1 MSMYFADT
9 AGQEQHP
16 SKQVSKVAIVGLLH
30 VALGYAFI
38 HGLAERTF
46 EMPQVVED
54 VFIIVPPKVTPPPA
68 PPEPPKAK
76 PKTVTP
82 PKVLVPP
89 PEVEVE
95 PQVEPEQVIQADVMQ
110 EPVPMA
116 EPSTQGEAAPS
127 TDSSAN
133 GTMRTAVF
141 AEGCATP
148 EYPARAARNGET
160 GTVQLALLVGADGR
174 VSSSRVSK
182 SSGSRDLDRAAVQ
195 ALSLCKFQPAV
206 NNGQAEAGWATIDY
220 VWKLEG

>member
-1 MSMYFADT
+1 MHFADT
-9 AGQEQHP
+9 GPDTA
-16 SKQVSKVAIVGLLH
+16 SKVSKIAIVGLVH
-30 VALGYAFI
+30 VVLGYGLI
-38 HGLAERTF
+38 HSIQNRHVS
-46 EMPQVVED
+46 MPKIVDMMVE
-54 VFIIVPPKVTPPPA
+54 IVPPAIKPPPP

-95 PQVEPEQVIQADVMQ
+95 PQVEPEQVIQAEVMQ
-110 EPVPMA
+110 EVAPA
-116 EPSTQGEAAPS
+116 EPASQGDVAPA
-127 TDSSAN
+127 TDSAASGN

-148 EYPARAARNGET
+148 EYPARAARNGDQ
-160 GTVQLALLVGADGR
+160 GTVRLALLVGADGR
-174 VSSSRVSK
+174 VTSSRVAK

-206 NNGQAEAGWATIDY
+206 NNGQAEAGWAQMDY
-220 VWKLEG
+220 VWRLEG

>member
-9 AGQEQHP
+9 AGHDKP
-16 SKQVSKVAIVGLLH
+16 SKKMSKVAVVGLVH
-30 VALGYAFI
+30 VVLGYGLI
-38 HGLAERTF
+38 HSISDRHIV
-46 EMPQVVED
+46 MPKLVD
-54 VFIIVPPKVTPPPA
+54 DMITLVPPKMEPPPP

-76 PKTVTP
+76 PKTVSP
-82 PKVLVPP
+82 PKALVPP
-89 PEVEVE
+89 PEIEVE
-95 PQVEPEQVIQADVMQ
+95 PQVEPEQTIQAEVMQ
-110 EPVPMA
+110 EQVPMA
-116 EPSTQGEAAPS
+116 EPSTQGDAAPS
-127 TDSSAN
+127 TNSSAD

-148 EYPARAARNGET
+148 EYPVRAARNGET
-160 GTVQLALLVGADGR
+160 GTVRLALLVGADGR

-206 NNGQAEAGWATIDY
+206 NNGQAEAGWAQIDY

>member
-9 AGQEQHP
+9 AGHENP
-16 SKQVSKVAIVGLLH
+16 SKKMSKVAVVGLVH
-30 VALGYAFI
+30 VVLGYALI
-38 HGLAERTF
+38 QSIGARHF
-46 EMPQVVED
+46 EMPKIVDDMITLVPPK
-54 VFIIVPPKVTPPPA
+54 IVPP

-82 PKVLVPP
+82 PKALVPP

-95 PQVEPEQVIQADVMQ
+95 PQVEPEQMIQAEVMQ

-127 TDSSAN
+127 TNSSAN
-133 GTMRTAVF
+133 GTMRTAVLS
-141 AEGCATP
+141 EGCATP
-148 EYPARAARNGET
+148 EYPARAARNGDT
-160 GTVQLALLVGADGR
+160 GTVRLALLVGADGR
-174 VSSSRVSK
+174 VTSSRVSQ

-195 ALSLCKFQPAV
+195 ALTLCKFQPAI
-206 NNGQAEAGWATIDY
+206 NTGQAEAGWASIDY